1 MPKGYWIT
9 WYRSVADPKR
19 LAEYAALATPAIEA
33 AGGRFLSRGPAAKTY
48 EGVDNQRTVLIEF
61 ESITHAIAA
70 YTSPK
75 YQAALQVLKGAVER
89 DVRILQGLE

>member
-9 WYRSVADPKR
+9 LYRSISDPKR

-33 AGGRFLSRGPAAKTY
+33 AGGRFLSRGPAAKTF
-48 EGVDNQRTVLIEF
+48 EGVDSQRTVLIEF

-70 YTSPK
+70 YNSPK
-75 YQAALQVLKGAVER
+75 YQAALQILKGAVER
-89 DVRILQGLE
+89 DVRILEGLS

>member
-9 WYRSVADPKR
+9 MYRSVSDPKR
-19 LAEYAALATPAIEA
+19 LAEYAALASPAIEA
-33 AGGRFLSRGPAAKTY
+33 AGGRFLSRGPAARTF

-70 YTSPK
+70 YTSPA
-75 YQAALQVLKGAVER
+75 YQAALQVLQGAAER
-89 DVRILQGLE
+89 DVRILQALE